1 MLLRQDCNCPRQADF
16 IILFWIIFKTWLPTP
31 KSFHWLGG
39 LKLAGRGGGGGGGGG
54 GGAGGGGTELYFP
67 IVPAFHSRDSM
78 VDLGA
83 MVSHVLYQG
92 L

>member
-16 IILFWIIFKTWLPTP
+16 DYFKLFSRHDSLPLRV
-31 KSFHWLGG
+31 SIDLVG
-39 LKLAGRGGGGGGGGG
+39 LLAGRGGGGGGGR
-54 GGAGGGGTELYFP
+54 TELYFP
-67 IVPAFHSRDSM
+67 IIPSFHSQDSM

-83 MVSHVLYQG
+83 MVSHVLYQD

>member
-39 LKLAGRGGGGGGGGG
+39 LKLAGRGGGGGGG
-54 GGAGGGGTELYFP
+54 TELYFP

-83 MVSHVLYQG
+83 MVSHVLYQD